1 MTRCDLR
8 TSTQKLIRWLLG
20 MVLIA
25 DLALAGVNW
34 RMTSAPRDP
43 DAELHTLRQQRAL
56 LAADIARAK
65 KIRAE
70 LGDIERDGG
79 AFFQKQIVP
88 AQSGYSGLSENFGN
102 LARAAGVRASNITYR
117 TGAPDKRG
125 VIEIEIGASVSG
137 DYANI
142 VRFINGLEHSDTF
155 YVLDSLVLGAG
166 TNGGLGLN
174 LHLRTFF
181 RSA

>member
-1 MTRCDLR
+1 MRK
-8 TSTQKLIRWLLG
+8 STQKLIQWLLVL
-20 MVLIA
+20 VLIA
-25 DLALAGVNW
+25 DLGLAAVNW
-34 RMTSAPRDP
+34 KMTSAPRDP
-43 DAELHTLRQQRAL
+43 DAELHTLRRQRDL

-70 LGDIERDGG
+70 LGDVERDGG
-79 AFFQKQIVP
+79 AFFQKQIAP
-88 AQSGYSGLSENFGN
+88 AQSGYSALSENFGD
-102 LARAAGVRASNITYR
+102 LARAAGVRASNITYQ
-117 TGAPDKRG
+117 TGNPDKRG
-125 VIEIEIGASVSG
+125 VIEVEIGASVSG

-155 YVLDSLVLGAG
+155 YVLDSLQLGASSS
-166 TNGGLGLN
+166 GGLGLN

>member
-1 MTRCDLR
+1 LHK
-8 TSTQKLIRWLLG
+8 STQRLIQWLLG
-20 MVLIA
+20 LVLVA

-34 RMTSAPRDP
+34 KMAAAPRDP

-70 LGDIERDGG
+70 LGDVERDGT
-79 AFFQKQIVP
+79 AFFQKEIAP
-88 AQSGYSGLSENFGN
+88 AQSGYSAVSANLGD
-102 LARAAGVRASNITYR
+102 LARVSGVRTSNITYR
-117 TGAPDKRG
+117 TGMPDKRG
-125 VIEIEIGASVSG
+125 VIEIEIGATVSG

-155 YVLDSLVLGAG
+155 YVLDSLSLGAG
-166 TNGGLGLN
+166 SVGSLGLN

-181 RSA
+181 RST

>member
-1 MTRCDLR
+1 MGKSKQR
-8 TSTQKLIRWLLG
+8 LIQWLLG
-20 MVLIA
+20 LVLVA
-25 DLALAGVNW
+25 DLALAGINW
-34 RMTSAPRDP
+34 KMTAAPRDP

-70 LGDIERDGG
+70 LGDVERDGG
-79 AFFQKQIVP
+79 AFFQQQIVS
-88 AQSGYSGLSENFGN
+88 AQSGYSKLSEDFNN
-102 LARAAGVRASNITYR
+102 LAHAAGVRTTNIAYR
-117 TGAPDKRG
+117 TGNPDKRG
-125 VIEIEIGASVSG
+125 VIEVEIGASISG

-155 YVLDSLVLGAG
+155 YVLDSLTLGAG
-166 TNGGLGLN
+166 SAGGLGLN

-181 RSA
+181 RST